1 MHSLNTIK
9 QQNKSNALKL
19 IDLTIKNGGV
29 SFNNNL
35 EALTLKEGFA
45 VGIKPIKEVNE
56 SFSNDKKVIE
66 KILNTLEPFKA
77 NCIDEKGKEYNCF
90 YGLWVSELGVFYL
103 DGCVQILDYQTAVN
117 YGKHFEQIAIYDFK
131 NEIEINLKG
140 GN

>member
-1 MHSLNTIK
+1 MK
-9 QQNKSNALKL
+9 KL
-19 IDLTIKNGGV
+19 IEALEFIKEVEIYDKNIVIALGV
-29 SFNNNL
+29 NKL
-35 EALTLKEGFA
+35 ALTLKEGFA

>member
-9 QQNKSNALKL
+9 EQNKSNAKKL

-90 YGLWVSELGVFYL
+90 YGL
-103 DGCVQILDYQTAVN
+103 
-117 YGKHFEQIAIYDFK
+117 
-131 NEIEINLKG
+131 
-140 GN
+140 